1 MRVIIRG
8 VFIVRNEP
16 HAQYPTIFVPT
27 AQLHTEDIIL
37 ELEDTAD
44 GGGRTGGAERCRVA
58 RGRGHERHVGRA
70 LRAARE
76 E

>member
-1 MRVIIRG
+1 MNHTHSTLR
-8 VFIVRNEP
+8 F
-16 HAQYPTIFVPT
+16 
-27 AQLHTEDIIL
+27 HTEDIIL

-58 RGRGHERHVGRA
+58 RGRGHERYVGRA